1 MFTYCPLRK
10 DLEKK
15 TEKEV
20 KVPNSTSNKK
30 GELKQIEGIFPKNML
45 NDLIIN
51 KLKVIFKLQY
61 VIKTDL
67 YYKSKW
73 REFYWIFKKI

>member
-1 MFTYCPLRK
+1 MRK
-10 DLEKK
+10 ALEKQ

-30 GELKQIEGIFPKNML
+30 VELKQIEGVFPKNTL
-45 NDLIIN
+45 NDLIVN
-51 KLKVIFKLQY
+51 KLKVSFKLQY

-67 YYKSKW
+67 YYKLKW
-73 REFYWIFKKI
+73 RKFYRIF

>member
-1 MFTYCPLRK
+1 MRK
-10 DLEKK
+10 ALEKQ

-30 GELKQIEGIFPKNML
+30 VELKQIEGIFPKNTL
-45 NDLIIN
+45 NDLIVN

-67 YYKSKW
+67 YYKLKW
-73 REFYWIFKKI
+73 RKFYRIFKRI

>member
-1 MFTYCPLRK
+1 MIK
-10 DLEKK
+10 ALEKQ

-30 GELKQIEGIFPKNML
+30 VELKQIEGVFPKNTL
-45 NDLIIN
+45 NDLIVN

-67 YYKSKW
+67 YYKLKW
-73 REFYWIFKKI
+73 RKFYRIF

>member
-1 MFTYCPLRK
+1 MRK
-10 DLEKK
+10 ALEKQ

-30 GELKQIEGIFPKNML
+30 VELKQIEAVFPKNTL
-45 NDLIIN
+45 NDLIVN

-67 YYKSKW
+67 YYKLKW
-73 REFYWIFKKI
+73 RKFYRIF

>member
-1 MFTYCPLRK
+1 MRK
-10 DLEKK
+10 ALEKQ

-30 GELKQIEGIFPKNML
+30 VELKQIEGVFPKNTL
-45 NDLIIN
+45 NDLIVN

-67 YYKSKW
+67 YYKLKW
-73 REFYWIFKKI
+73 RKFYRIF

>member
-1 MFTYCPLRK
+1 MRK
-10 DLEKK
+10 ALEKQ

-30 GELKQIEGIFPKNML
+30 VELKQIEGVFPKNTL
-45 NDLIIN
+45 NDLIVN

-73 REFYWIFKKI
+73 REFY

>member
-1 MFTYCPLRK
+1 MRK
-10 DLEKK
+10 ALEKQ

-30 GELKQIEGIFPKNML
+30 VELKQIEGVFPKNTL
-45 NDLIIN
+45 NDLIVN
-51 KLKVIFKLQY
+51 KLKLIFKLQY

-67 YYKSKW
+67 YYKLKW
-73 REFYWIFKKI
+73 RKFYRIF

>member
-1 MFTYCPLRK
+1 MRK
-10 DLEKK
+10 ALEKQ

-30 GELKQIEGIFPKNML
+30 VELKQIEGVFPKNTL
-45 NDLIIN
+45 NDLIVN